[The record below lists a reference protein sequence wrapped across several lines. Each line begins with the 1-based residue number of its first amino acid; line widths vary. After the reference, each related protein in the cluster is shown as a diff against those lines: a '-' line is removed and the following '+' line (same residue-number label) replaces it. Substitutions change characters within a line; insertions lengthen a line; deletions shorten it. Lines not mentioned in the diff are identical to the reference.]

1 MAQPTQIPL
10 PPGGAPGGG
19 DMIAGGPPGGFPGGP
34 GPRGGLLLP
43 PGVMLALI
51 GLGAVV
57 TAVAF
62 WQIYRKAGLNGALGL
77 LMIIPGVN
85 LVMMLWF
92 AFTEWPVL
100 KELREQRAVSAMWA
114 EQHAAEQ
121 PAASAAAPTAA
132 PDSQV

>member
-10 PPGGAPGGG
+10 PGGAPGGD

-43 PGVMLALI
+43 PGMMLVLL

-57 TAVAF
+57 TGVAF
-62 WQIYRKAGLNGALGL
+62 WQIYRKAGLSGALGL

-121 PAASAAAPTAA
+121 HAAPAAASAADPE
-132 PDSQV
+132 PQM

>member
-10 PPGGAPGGG
+10 PGGAPGGG

-43 PGVMLALI
+43 PGVMLVLL

-62 WQIYRKAGLNGALGL
+62 WQIYRRAGLNGALGL

-92 AFTEWPVL
+92 AFAEWPVL

-114 EQHAAEQ
+114 EQHAAH
-121 PAASAAAPTAA
+121 PAPAVDPESPA
-132 PDSQV
+132 